1 DPNCYLC
8 PGNERAGGAVNSDYQ
23 GTFVFTND
31 FPALL
36 PETVGETESDPHD
49 APADLFRSSRTAG
62 TCRVICFSPRHDL
75 TFAELPTPDI
85 RRVVDLWCEQTAELG
100 ERYRWVQVFEN
111 KGALMGASNPH
122 PHGQV
127 WALDALPTEATRELE
142 TQRQYLTRHD
152 SPMLLDYAKAELERG
167 ERVVERNDHWLA
179 VVPYWAS
186 WPFEV

>member
-1 DPNCYLC
+1 
-8 PGNERAGGAVNSDYQ
+8 
-23 GTFVFTND
+23 
-31 FPALL
+31 
-36 PETVGETESDPHD
+36 
-49 APADLFRSSRTAG
+49 
-62 TCRVICFSPRHDL
+62 
-75 TFAELPTPDI
+75 ELPTPDI

-186 WPFEV
+186 WPFEVLIIPHARHVTRLNELDRAERDALAGLCKRTFARLDNLFETPFPYSF

>member
-1 DPNCYLC
+1 PLRDQWVLVSPQRTQRPWQGQIERPTDERKPRHDPNCYLC
-8 PGNERAGGAVNSDYQ
+8 PGNERAGGAVNPDYQ

-85 RRVVDLWCEQTAELG
+85 RRVVDLWCEQTA
-100 ERYRWVQVFEN
+100 
-111 KGALMGASNPH
+111 
-122 PHGQV
+122 
-127 WALDALPTEATRELE
+127 
-142 TQRQYLTRHD
+142 
-152 SPMLLDYAKAELERG
+152 
-167 ERVVERNDHWLA
+167 
-179 VVPYWAS
+179 
-186 WPFEV
+186 